1 MGPKKAAK
9 KKGASGDEE
18 EDESVPRF
26 WSKYSKKCKELEIK
40 PSKLIKE

>member
-9 KKGASGDEE
+9 KKGGADDE

-26 WSKYSKKCKELEIK
+26 WSKYLKKCKELEIK
-40 PSKLIKE
+40 PSKILKE